1 MAERYRHI
9 DYREISWDREPLKK
23 TSEGFLTGEICLT
36 GAGVFSYQQPDGSLL
51 RVLRSMDEVLKSLDS
66 LRMKV
71 ITRWHPDED
80 VIAENIQK
88 YQVGNLGENITWD
101 GLNAYAHAVIQAANA
116 VADVE
121 SKVLRAVSCGYD
133 CSRRMESGTWQGS
146 DYDAVQYD
154 IVYNHVALVDEG
166 RAGDAVRL
174 RLGDSAGTVNHKT
187 RFGLGEIHEQNKEG
201 DMAVELRETMLD
213 GVKRQAEEPVL
224 VALQK
229 SRDNAQDLE
238 KQLATVKAEKSALEG
253 KIAALEEELKKA
265 KEAEAGL
272 GESAIVDRLELL
284 DVSRKLELP
293 THDQAQKM
301 LDVATLRKA
310 VIKKIFPALVTDGK
324 DNAYIMAVYDS
335 ARAQVQTSGGQHT
348 QDSSYDGR
356 PNPDGVQSARDRM
369 NRQYFGEGDKK

>member
-9 DYREISWDREPLKK
+9 DYREISWEREPLKK

-51 RVLRSMDEVLKSLDS
+51 RVLRPMDEVLKSLDS

-146 DYDAVQYD
+146 DYDAVQFD
-154 IVYNHVALVDEG
+154 IIYNHVALVDEG

-187 RFGLGEIHEQNKEG
+187 RFGLGEIHDQNKEG

-238 KQLATVKAEKSALEG
+238 KQLVAVKAEKSALEG
-253 KIAALEEELKKA
+253 KLAALEEELKKA
-265 KEAEAGL
+265 KEAEAGQ
-272 GESAIVDRLELL
+272 GEAVIADRLELL
-284 DVSRKLELP
+284 DVSRALELP
-293 THDQAQKM
+293 THDQAKKM
-301 LDVATLRKA
+301 LDAATLRKA
-310 VIKKIFPALVTDGK
+310 VIKKVFPGLVTDGK
-324 DNAYIMAVYDS
+324 DAAYVMAVYDS
-335 ARAQVQTSGGQHT
+335 AKAQVNTSGSQHT